1 MSFIVVQIED
11 PYDLDS
17 MSVLPDEE
25 DLKIKQFKNEEEAIR
40 FLVKYGM
47 EEELEYDAK
56 IVRLHWEY
64 Y

>member
-25 DLKIKQFKNEEEAIR
+25 DLKVKQFKNEEEAIR

-47 EEELEYDAK
+47 EEELQYDAK

>member
-25 DLKIKQFKNEEEAIR
+25 DLKVKQFKNEEEAIR
-40 FLVKYGM
+40 FLVKNSM
-47 EEELEYDAK
+47 EEVLEYDAK

>member
-56 IVRLHWEY
+56 IVRLH
-64 Y
+64 

>member
-47 EEELEYDAK
+47 EEELQYDAK
-56 IVRLHWEY
+56 IVRLH
-64 Y
+64 

>member
-25 DLKIKQFKNEEEAIR
+25 DLKVKQFKNEEEAIR

>member
-25 DLKIKQFKNEEEAIR
+25 DLKVKQFKNEEEAIR

-47 EEELEYDAK
+47 EEELQYDAK
-56 IVRLHWEY
+56 IVRLH
-64 Y
+64 

>member
-11 PYDLDS
+11 PYDLES

-47 EEELEYDAK
+47 EEELQYDAK
-56 IVRLHWEY
+56 IVRLH
-64 Y
+64 

>member
-25 DLKIKQFKNEEEAIR
+25 DLKVKQFKNEEEAIR
-40 FLVKYGM
+40 FLVKNSM
-47 EEELEYDAK
+47 EEVLEYDAK
-56 IVRLHWEY
+56 IVRLH
-64 Y
+64 

>member
-25 DLKIKQFKNEEEAIR
+25 DLKVKQFKNEEEAIR

-56 IVRLHWEY
+56 IVRLH
-64 Y
+64 